1 MGVGGGVFC
10 IWCMRSQISYK
21 PPFYLVSLLSSV
33 SSLPL
38 IIYHAFDVQHPSLFV
53 GVSIQVACLQ
63 FTMQP
68 TAIEKK
74 YFEGTRLQ
82 VLFVCCSRHHTR
94 NNLTALLKSSVYRFA
109 FRRKKRFF
117 KKYPESDLRHR
128 TKSDRKSDPSFYDPV
143 TFRL

>member
-1 MGVGGGVFC
+1 MYHGFIAHVKTHVHGGGEFSVFDV
-10 IWCMRSQISYK
+10 WEVKFHTNLPSTLLVYFPLYPRS
-21 PPFYLVSLLSSV
+21 
-33 SSLPL
+33 PL
-38 IIYHAFDVQHPSLFV
+38 IIYHAFDIQHPSLFV

-117 KKYPESDLRHR
+117 
-128 TKSDRKSDPSFYDPV
+128 
-143 TFRL
+143 